1 MSKAHRDLAK
11 MEKAAVE
18 VDGEFC
24 IPQDFD
30 EVRYHID
37 LGPIFGEIQR
47 PAYALRKALLF
58 LPALF
63 LFILAIQLMKTGAA
77 AVGPTIEGS
86 FPFANPVS
94 TLGTGW
100 LGAYLVLSGSPVAAT
115 TISLFGAGSL
125 TRFETLTM
133 LSGSRLGASFIVLVT
148 GFLYTVRRPRQ
159 RNTGLAVG
167 IQAMTMTMVQYVPG
181 MLLASLLLRVGA
193 LDGIQWHASGKLD
206 AVLGKLW
213 GPFVDAAEEH
223 LPGWALFAV
232 GIVTILVSFNLIDRV
247 LPQIDSD
254 STVSK
259 RRAWLTHPWT
269 MFFLGC
275 VVATLTLSVSV
286 ALTVLVPLA
295 VKGYIKRDEALP
307 YIMGANIT
315 TLADTLV
322 AAMLLGRPE
331 GVQVVLAEAIAVSF
345 VTILYLLFAYKHL
358 QRWIMALDEWVV
370 ARPKRLV
377 AFVATLFSVPAVL
390 LLSGRLAHLGGTLAH
405 GNGGPLWLSLLGT
418 ALIALPVWTLLDAIA
433 RPGWQWRVTG
443 LSKRAWILALALTA
457 PLGVGFLV
465 AIQYL
470 RTVRPKLS
478 AAEVVA
484 AVAVIGDEVPVAN

>member
-1 MSKAHRDLAK
+1 MSKAHRDLAR

-24 IPQDFD
+24 IPQDVD
-30 EVRYHID
+30 QVRYHID
-37 LGPIFGEIQR
+37 LGPIFGDIQR

-86 FPFANPVS
+86 FPFANPAS

-125 TRFETLTM
+125 TRLETLTM

-148 GFLYTVRRPRQ
+148 GFLYTIRRPRQ
-159 RNTGLAVG
+159 RSAGVAVG
-167 IQAMTMTMVQYVPG
+167 IQAMTMTMVQYLPG
-181 MLLASLLLRVGA
+181 MLLAALILRIGT
-193 LDGIQWHASGKLD
+193 LDGVQWHASGKLD
-206 AVLGKLW
+206 AILGKLW
-213 GPFVDAAEEH
+213 GPFVDAAEEN

-232 GIVTILVSFNLIDRV
+232 GIVTILISFNLIDRV

-259 RRAWLTHPWT
+259 RRAWLTHPWM

-295 VKGYIKRDEALP
+295 VKGYVKRDEALP

-322 AAMLLGRPE
+322 VAMLQKTP
-331 GVQVVLAEAIAVSF
+331 VAAQIVLAEAIGVSI
-345 VTILYLLFAYKHL
+345 VSIIILAFFYGPTKRMVLG
-358 QRWIMALDEWVV
+358 LDDW
-370 ARPKRLV
+370 LV
-377 AFVATLFSVPAVL
+377 SDNR
-390 LLSGRLAHLGGTLAH
+390 RLAGFVG
-405 GNGGPLWLSLLGT
+405 
-418 ALIALPVWTLLDAIA
+418 ALFVVPIAAIC
-433 RPGWQWRVTG
+433 TG
-443 LSKRAWILALALTA
+443 LLWNA
-457 PLGVGFLV
+457 P
-465 AIQYL
+465 
-470 RTVRPKLS
+470 
-478 AAEVVA
+478 
-484 AVAVIGDEVPVAN
+484 